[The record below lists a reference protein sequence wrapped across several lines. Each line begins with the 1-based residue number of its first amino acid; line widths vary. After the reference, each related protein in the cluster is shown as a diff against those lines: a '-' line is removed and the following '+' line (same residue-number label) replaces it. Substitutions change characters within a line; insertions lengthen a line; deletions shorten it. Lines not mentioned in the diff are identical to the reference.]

1 MGRKSSEGSFEIQP
15 GLYLK
20 SQGGLLHCYFRID
33 GRAFRRSTRTDNVGE
48 ATERA
53 KAWYRNA
60 QLRASLGASFE
71 TVSFQKLA
79 AAYGKHIEGLSKARY
94 QLPTLKRHFLP
105 YFANVRD
112 ISQLRT
118 PEILAYF
125 DHRRAKTPSPAPQTL
140 NRENSVL
147 RQMLRFARDCGWLK
161 EVPHVPSLS
170 ERMSRRRRRHF
181 TLEEYETLIAV
192 AEERTEACLDLPSQ
206 RLYWQRSLLRDYIT
220 VLANTGLRVDE
231 SKTVIWRNVDLEQ
244 GTLLIEHAGKTN
256 STRRVLIREPGILA
270 LRAIAA
276 RRLACLAEHGAFAAL
291 DANERVF
298 SMPDG
303 QFVACYKTA
312 FRHLLDACGFE
323 YRDTKDRNVLT
334 SLRHTYATLRLT
346 TRTGIRAS
354 IKALSKQMG
363 TSERMIERHYGHDQI
378 LDYREELLS

>member
-125 DHRRAKTPSPAPQTL
+125 DHLLSDNHHGRYRQPAWPVGLDGRRACPSGGQ
-140 NRENSVL
+140 
-147 RQMLRFARDCGWLK
+147 
-161 EVPHVPSLS
+161 PH
-170 ERMSRRRRRHF
+170 R
-181 TLEEYETLIAV
+181 
-192 AEERTEACLDLPSQ
+192 
-206 RLYWQRSLLRDYIT
+206 
-220 VLANTGLRVDE
+220 
-231 SKTVIWRNVDLEQ
+231 
-244 GTLLIEHAGKTN
+244 
-256 STRRVLIREPGILA
+256 
-270 LRAIAA
+270 
-276 RRLACLAEHGAFAAL
+276 
-291 DANERVF
+291 
-298 SMPDG
+298 PD
-303 QFVACYKTA
+303 
-312 FRHLLDACGFE
+312 
-323 YRDTKDRNVLT
+323 
-334 SLRHTYATLRLT
+334 
-346 TRTGIRAS
+346 
-354 IKALSKQMG
+354 
-363 TSERMIERHYGHDQI
+363 
-378 LDYREELLS
+378 